1 MPRIVALDVGDAT
14 IGVAVSDELG
24 VTANPVCTIR
34 RSRSLKTDLQAV
46 EDILTKLNADKV
58 VVGIPLTAEGEEGI
72 QAAKVKDFSNRLAK
86 RLKIPIDYWDE
97 SFSTA
102 EAEDMLIK
110 MDTSRAKR
118 RKVIDKIAAAVIL
131 ESYLREAE
139 IRKSKQE

>member
-1 MPRIVALDVGDAT
+1 MPRIAALDVGDAT
-14 IGVAVSDELG
+14 VGVAVSDELG

-34 RSRSLKTDLQAV
+34 RGRSLKTDLQAV

-86 RLKIPIDYWDE
+86 RLNIPIDYWDE

-139 IRKSKQE
+139 NRKSKQG

>member
-1 MPRIVALDVGDAT
+1 MPRIAALDVGDAT

-46 EDILTKLNADKV
+46 EDILTKLNADKII
-58 VVGIPLTAEGEEGI
+58 VGIPLTAEGEEGI

-102 EAEDMLIK
+102 EAEDILIK

-118 RKVIDKIAAAVIL
+118 RKIIDKIAAAVIL
-131 ESYLREAE
+131 DSYLREAE
-139 IRKSKQE
+139 IQKSKQE